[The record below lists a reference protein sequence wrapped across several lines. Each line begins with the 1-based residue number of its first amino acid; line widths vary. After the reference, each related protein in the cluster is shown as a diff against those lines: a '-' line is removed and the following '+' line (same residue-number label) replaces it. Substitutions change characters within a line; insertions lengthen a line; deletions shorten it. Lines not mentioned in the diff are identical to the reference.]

1 MSKDLQADTAPDIYV
16 ETVSSINFNNG
27 VVRLFMVDQN
37 PSELMEKDADPSK
50 LTPRLKQQVIMP
62 LPGFIY
68 MLSVIRGL
76 MEDPKMQGIV
86 EKYVELGLLNKGP
99 DESGAEQTGAQKTGP
114 VQTDAV
120 EAAE

>member
-37 PSELMEKDADPSK
+37 PSELMEKDVDPSK

-62 LPGFIY
+62 LSGFIY

-99 DESGAEQTGAQKTGP
+99 DDAGTEQAG
-114 VQTDAV
+114 AV